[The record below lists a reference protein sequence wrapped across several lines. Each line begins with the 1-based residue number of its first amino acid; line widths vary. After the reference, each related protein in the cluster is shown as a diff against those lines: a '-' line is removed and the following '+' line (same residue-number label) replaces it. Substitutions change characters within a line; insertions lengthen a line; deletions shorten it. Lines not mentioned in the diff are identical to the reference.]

1 MSKCEFKTKI
11 VQRKTFLVCVK
22 SIKHS
27 QVILVVDDG
36 IMASN
41 ITIPG
46 AFYQVRYVDNG
57 VHAIYE
63 INQSAF
69 PEEAPPI
76 PVE

>member
-1 MSKCEFKTKI
+1 MI
-11 VQRKTFLVCVK
+11 IQRKTFLVCAM

-36 IMASN
+36 IVAGN
-41 ITIPG
+41 VTIPG
-46 AFYQVRYVDNG
+46 ALYQVRYIDNG

-76 PVE
+76 PIE